1 MTELLGRGM
10 LLSARVTD
18 ARRAVLLS
26 STMALQTATQLM
38 QVKRQQWDVV
48 RQLERLDDQR
58 RIKLLQDLQEARM
71 ALGQVRAKLQS
82 TAEKVQYAGARS
94 QLMHGHEL
102 KADIVVIRKGEK
114 GWARI
119 PANEDFELQPGD
131 AVEVA
136 LRSVYMTGMDA
147 QTSGRGVAAQIEAPA
162 ATHP

>member
-1 MTELLGRGM
+1 
-10 LLSARVTD
+10 VTD

-26 STMALQTATQLM
+26 STMALQTAAQLM
-38 QVKRQQWDVV
+38 QVKRQQGDVV

-58 RIKLLQDLQEARM
+58 RIKLLQDLQDARM
-71 ALGQVRAKLQS
+71 ALGQVWAKLQS

-119 PANEDFELQPGD
+119 PAHEDFELQPGD

-147 QTSGRGVAAQIEAPA
+147 QTPGRGLAAQIEAPA